1 MSRKKVTIHK
11 HSSKRM
17 EVVIQERKKKIF
29 EMMRCVAEKAGVRD
43 AYRLIP
49 ASEFSFIERI
59 RFRGIRI
66 DRAPGS
72 VIDKKTLKESRTLL
86 SQLMIIE
93 TITIKKGTVKLTC
106 EEALLAGYTLYNYS
120 RALTVDQYP
129 GAATVKSAFEV
140 FADIIQN
147 TVENSSL
154 DNLLSLLFV
163 AVKDLSRINSG
174 FYKLCLGDTADKFIF
189 LYFLHRHMPKFKT
202 EIIDG
207 IKRTVYQIAIPTE
220 NECKLLVAK
229 PSDLGFQRC
238 TNEKLLPVFIQNHAL
253 IRLSE
258 RLSPIIEGYQ
268 HLQLYTSIAEPY
280 VHYTEKGIPL
290 IEYRFLG
297 HKLGYLVPVLCKDS
311 IVIKTFLFLTM
322 SGTPEGNRLNER
334 MQVKAYEKEYLE
346 IDKFKIFQS
355 DVATDQKLRDFFF
368 ECGCKSLFD
377 LSDTLKCEL
386 TEGYAEKLRK
396 ILIVNDEKW

>member
-1 MSRKKVTIHK
+1 MSRNKITVHK

-17 EVVIQERKKKIF
+17 KVVIQERKKKIF
-29 EMMRCVAEKAGVRD
+29 EMMRSVAAKAGVLD

-49 ASEFSFIERI
+49 ASEFPFIERI

-66 DRAPGS
+66 DRAPGCA
-72 VIDKKTLKESRTLL
+72 IDKKTLQENRNVL
-86 SQLMIIE
+86 SQLMTIE
-93 TITIKKGTVKLTC
+93 TIAIKNGTVKLTC
-106 EEALLAGYTLYNYS
+106 EEALLAGFTLYNYS
-120 RALTVDQYP
+120 RVLEIDEYP

-140 FADIIQN
+140 FSSIMKN
-147 TVENSSL
+147 TVENSSI
-154 DNLLSLLFV
+154 DNLLNLLFI
-163 AVKDLSRINSG
+163 AVKDRSRINSG
-174 FYKLCLGDTADKFIF
+174 FYKLRSGDTTDKFIF
-189 LYFLHRHMPKFKT
+189 LYYLHRHMPKLKT

-207 IKRTVYQIAIPTE
+207 IKRTVYQIALPTE
-220 NECKLLVAK
+220 DDCKLSMAK

-238 TNEKLLPVFIQNHAL
+238 TNERPLPVFIQNHAL
-253 IRLSE
+253 IRLTE

-268 HLQLYTSIAEPY
+268 HLHLYTSIAEPY

-297 HKLGYLVPVLCKDS
+297 HKVGYLVPVLCKDS

-334 MQVKAYEKEYLE
+334 IQVKKYEKAYLE

-355 DVATDQKLRDFFF
+355 DVATDQRLRNFFF

-377 LSDTLKCEL
+377 LSDTLNLEH
-386 TEGYAEKLRK
+386 TEGYAQKLRK
-396 ILIVNDEKW
+396 LILGDDEKW